1 MFPLANDKYKAIRNI
16 AGGLLL
22 VVIFIIILMISSCN
36 LMDFGDDDVLIF
48 DGLHAYDFAEDQ
60 MEFGQRSPG
69 SEGSDQISSWIES
82 QLEENGWVVEEQ
94 LFEYEDTEIANIIA
108 KRASDEDQPP
118 IILGAHFDT
127 RPIAD
132 QDTAEPH
139 APVPGA
145 NDGASGVAV
154 LLELSRVL
162 SEADLKAPVWLVFF
176 DAEDSGG
183 IDGWEWSVGSAH
195 FAQEL
200 NVRPL
205 SVVIIDMVGDENLEI
220 YLERNSDEHLSQE
233 IWEVASELGYEG
245 FIPEFK
251 YAMIDDH
258 LPFRRK
264 EIPAIL
270 IIDFDYPYWHTT
282 QDTIDKISAASLEQ
296 VGRTIQTWILNY
308 ASPE

>member
-1 MFPLANDKYKAIRNI
+1 LFIDDHKAIRTF
-16 AGGLLL
+16 AAGLLL
-22 VVIFIIILMISSCN
+22 AVIFVFIFTTSCSLQDSGN
-36 LMDFGDDDVLIF
+36 DDMFIF
-48 DGLHAYDFAEDQ
+48 DGSHAYKLAEEQ
-60 MEFGQRSPG
+60 MEFGPRSPG
-69 SEGSDQISSWIES
+69 SEGSERISSWIET

-94 LFEYEDTEIANIIA
+94 MFQYEDTGITNLIA
-108 KRASDEDQPP
+108 KRVSDNNESP

-127 RPIAD
+127 RPNAD
-132 QDTAEPH
+132 RDTAEPD

-162 SEADLKAPVWLVFF
+162 SEVDLEVPVWLVFF

-195 FAQEL
+195 FAQKL
-200 NVRPL
+200 NVRPR

-220 YLERNSDEHLSQE
+220 YLERNSDELLSQE
-233 IWEVASELGYEG
+233 IWDAASGLGYDG
-245 FIPEFK
+245 FIPEYK

-258 LPFRRK
+258 LPFRK
-264 EIPAIL
+264 QEIPVTL

-296 VGRTIQTWILNY
+296 VGHTIQTWILNY
-308 ASPE
+308 ASTE